1 MADIGE
7 LLQTIFQS
15 VLISMRWLMESVGLH
30 PADIQ
35 VWTMMVAIFMVAI
48 LAPTT
53 YGDMVLRRRQQ
64 RTTGTI
70 VSIDDGDDIATPRI
84 GFRDASG
91 QQIEFDSPM
100 SVNRHTSAVGGTVE
114 VIYDPLHPQRAR
126 EANRVLGRI
135 FTATVWYGMAI
146 GLLVFS
152 VLDLGPMPF
161 N

>member
-7 LLQTIFQS
+7 LLQNVFQS
-15 VLISMRWLMESVGLH
+15 ILMPMRWLMEGVGLH

-64 RTTGTI
+64 RTTGTV
-70 VSIDDGDDIATPRI
+70 VSIDERDDIATPRI
-84 GFRDASG
+84 GFRDSSG
-91 QQIEFDSPM
+91 RQIEFDSPM
-100 SVNRHTSAVGGTVE
+100 SLNRHTRAVGGAVE

-135 FTATVWYGMAI
+135 FTATVWYGIAI
-146 GLLVFS
+146 ALFVFS